1 SRTRALHFRRVK
13 VYLDE
18 NLSPEIACLLR
29 DRGVDAISAHDPR
42 KHQVADRAQLA
53 LATAEGRAIVTRD
66 VVDFL
71 LLSSQMIAANTEHA
85 RIIVVPA
92 RFRGNEFQEI
102 VAGIHE
108 IVRQYPGGL
117 RGSVVYLQRR
127 PRD

>member
-1 SRTRALHFRRVK
+1 MK

-18 NLSPEIACLLR
+18 NLSPEIARLLR
-29 DRGVDAISAHDPR
+29 DRGIDAVSAHELR

-53 LATAEGRAIVTRD
+53 LATAEGRALVTRD

-71 LLSSQMIAANTEHA
+71 LLSGQMIAANTEHA
-85 RIIVVPA
+85 GIIVVQA
-92 RFRGNEFQEI
+92 SFRGNEFQEI
-102 VAGIHE
+102 AAGIHE

-117 RGSVVYLQRR
+117 RGSVVYLQRQ